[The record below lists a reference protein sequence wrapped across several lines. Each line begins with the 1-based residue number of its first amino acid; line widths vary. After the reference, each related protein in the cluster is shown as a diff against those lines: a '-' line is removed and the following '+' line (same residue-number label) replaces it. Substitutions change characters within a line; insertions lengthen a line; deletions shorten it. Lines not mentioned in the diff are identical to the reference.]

1 MKVVRHNTAAEF
13 LAKAGDWLEQAEA
26 ENNLILGIAAFFA
39 SYSGQVKVEPYLLT
53 AQDDDACRAD
63 DPAAPAV
70 NNPNAPSGRD
80 TSRGASVGR
89 GRHRFQVCS
98 VLENAPDSL
107 LKIGSAEQDHHRV

>member
-13 LAKAGDWLEQAEA
+13 LAKAGDWLERAEA

-39 SYSGQVKVEPYLLT
+39 SFSGQVKVEPYLLT
-53 AQDDDACRAD
+53 AQDDEMIVAGALMT
-63 DPAAPAV
+63 PPAPAV

-89 GRHRFQVCS
+89 GS
-98 VLENAPDSL
+98 
-107 LKIGSAEQDHHRV
+107 IGSRCARS